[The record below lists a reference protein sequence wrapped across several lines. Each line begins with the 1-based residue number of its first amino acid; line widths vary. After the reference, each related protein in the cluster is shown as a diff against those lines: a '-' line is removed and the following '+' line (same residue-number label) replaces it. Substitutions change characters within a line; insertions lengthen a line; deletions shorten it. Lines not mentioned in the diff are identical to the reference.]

1 MTQYNVTGM
10 SCAACQAR
18 VEKAVSAVP
27 GVTSVAVSL
36 LTNSMGV
43 EGDAKPKD
51 IIRAVKDAGYGASE
65 KGRSSGVDSRGDVGS
80 GSGESA
86 SYFIEE
92 AMESLRDTETPK
104 MLKRLGWSVGFLLIL
119 MYFSMGA
126 HMWGWPL
133 PSFYTDNHI
142 AMGLTQML
150 LAIVVMM
157 INKRFFVS
165 GFKSLWH
172 RAPNMD
178 SLVALGSAASFLYST
193 YALFAMTRAQVDGG
207 SAAAMPYMNS
217 FYFESAAMI
226 LALITVGK
234 TLESYSKG
242 KTTNALKGLLSLAP
256 KVAIVER
263 TVDGAVQELEVPI
276 DQVVSGDIF
285 VVRPGEQIPVDGF
298 VLEGSGAVDES
309 SLTGESIPVDKKDGD
324 TVSAGTIN
332 QSGFLRCKATRVG
345 QDTTLSQIIKMV
357 SDAAATKAPIA
368 KIADKVSGVF
378 VPAVIGIAVLV
389 LIIWLFLG
397 QSFAFAMTRAV
408 SVLVISCPCA
418 LGLATPVAI
427 MVGNGKGARNGILF
441 KTAVS
446 LEETGKIAAIALDK
460 TGTITEGR
468 PKVTDLIPLNDSTE
482 GELLQMAYLLERRS
496 EHPLA
501 KAIVEEGLSWNF
513 DAGDEAGADGNVL
526 TDFTALPGNGLS
538 GTLNG
543 VRLIGGNLEL
553 MRQNTTYPIPDDV
566 VAKAEALAGQGKT
579 PMFFAADGELLGIIA
594 VADVIKEDSCK
605 GIHEL
610 QNMGIHV
617 VMLTGDNLLTAN
629 AIAASAGV
637 DEVIAGVL
645 PDGKAEVIRQLQQ
658 KYGKVAMVGD
668 GINDA
673 PALTMADMG
682 KIAAIALDKTGTI
695 TEGRPKVTDLIPLN
709 DSTEGELLQMAYL
722 LERRSEHPLAKAIV
736 EEGLSWNFD
745 AGDEAGADGNVLTDF
760 TALPGN
766 GLSGTLN
773 GVRLIG
779 GNLELMRQNTTYPI
793 PDDVVAKAE
802 ALAGQG
808 KTPMFFAADG
818 ELLGIIAVADVI
830 KEDSCK
836 GIHELQNMG
845 IHVVMLTGDNLLT
858 ANAIA
863 ASAGVDEVIA
873 GVLPDGKAE
882 VIRQLQQ
889 KYGKVAMVGDGI
901 NDAPAL
907 TMADMGIAIGA
918 GTDVAIDAADVV
930 LMNSKLTDVSAAV
943 RLSRQTL
950 RNIKQNLFW
959 AFFYNVICIPLAA
972 GCYHS
977 LGLDLNPMIG
987 AAAMSLS
994 SFCVVMN
1001 ALRLN
1006 LFQIR
1011 NTKYDKPRKNRWN
1024 NTPDLKGAITMNE
1037 KTIKVEGMM
1046 CGHCEASV
1054 KKALEEVKHVV
1065 SATADHES
1073 GTVNLQ
1079 LDGDVKEAKLKKAV
1093 EDAGYK
1099 YLG

>member
-51 IIRAVKDAGYGASE
+51 VIRAVKDAGYGASQ
-65 KGRSSGVDSRGDVGS
+65 KGMGGADAGGTGS
-80 GSGESA
+80 GQSA
-86 SYFIEE
+86 SHFIEE
-92 AMESLRDTETPK
+92 AQASLQDTETPK

-150 LAIVVMM
+150 LAIVVMI
-157 INKRFFVS
+157 INKKFFIS

-178 SLVALGSAASFLYST
+178 TLVALGSAASFLYST

-256 KVAIVER
+256 KVANVER
-263 TVDGAVQELEVPI
+263 NVEGAMQELEVPI

-309 SLTGESIPVDKKDGD
+309 SLTGESIPVDKTDGD
-324 TVSAGTIN
+324 TVSAGTMN

-389 LIIWLFLG
+389 FVIWLLLG

-460 TGTITEGR
+460 TGTITEGK

-501 KAIVEEGLSWNF
+501 KAIVEEGLSWHF
-513 DAGDEAGADGNVL
+513 DAGDESGADGNVL

-553 MRQNTTYPIPDDV
+553 MRQSTTYPIPDDV

-594 VADVIKEDSCK
+594 VADVIKEDSYK
-605 GIHEL
+605 GIQEL
-610 QNMGIHV
+610 RNMGIHV
-617 VMLTGDNLLTAN
+617 VMLTGDNQLTAN

-637 DEVIAGVL
+637 AEVIAGVL

-658 KYGKVAMVGD
+658 
-668 GINDA
+668 
-673 PALTMADMG
+673 
-682 KIAAIALDKTGTI
+682 
-695 TEGRPKVTDLIPLN
+695 
-709 DSTEGELLQMAYL
+709 S
-722 LERRSEHPLAKAIV
+722 
-736 EEGLSWNFD
+736 
-745 AGDEAGADGNVLTDF
+745 
-760 TALPGN
+760 
-766 GLSGTLN
+766 
-773 GVRLIG
+773 
-779 GNLELMRQNTTYPI
+779 
-793 PDDVVAKAE
+793 
-802 ALAGQG
+802 
-808 KTPMFFAADG
+808 
-818 ELLGIIAVADVI
+818 
-830 KEDSCK
+830 
-836 GIHELQNMG
+836 
-845 IHVVMLTGDNLLT
+845 
-858 ANAIA
+858 
-863 ASAGVDEVIA
+863 
-873 GVLPDGKAE
+873 
-882 VIRQLQQ
+882 
-889 KYGKVAMVGDGI
+889 YGKVAMVGDGI

-1011 NTKYDKPRKNRWN
+1011 NTKHDKPR
-1024 NTPDLKGAITMNE
+1024 KGAITMNE
-1037 KTIKVEGMM
+1037 KTMKVEGMM
-1046 CGHCEASV
+1046 CCHCEASV

-1073 GTVNLQ
+1073 GTVTLQ

-1099 YLG
+1099 YLGLA